1 MRETGGNGFL
11 FPAVAG
17 KETVAIDRT
26 NAMRRTPKRTG
37 KNVTHD
43 SIVAPPSPFGPS
55 ESLAGGAEPET
66 ARRRPDLH
74 WDDVAPEFEAEDA
87 NDTELEP
94 LDGAPAAVEGEDAH
108 APDDALGLYL
118 RQMGAIPL
126 LDRKQELALA
136 ERLEAQRRR
145 YRHAALA
152 NWRTLAAM
160 VHTFERVQAGELAL
174 DPTIDVVATLD
185 LSRENILKRMPYNL
199 KTLRHLLRTA
209 DADFRSMMSAKTLQA
224 RHRVRRDLWR
234 RLRKAVVLAEELSP
248 RIDLL
253 ERWSDELRDLARQ
266 MSELEQ
272 QSSAGDRSA
281 ADRER
286 RTKQVKQ
293 LRDLVLEA
301 RSEPDEMYRLARV
314 LERRRASYQKAR
326 RELAEGNLRL
336 VVSIAKRYRS
346 RGLPFSDLIQ
356 EGNRGLMRAVDKYEH
371 RMGFKFGTYATWWI
385 RQGITRALAD
395 HARTIRVPCHQVGTL
410 AAVERVRGEL
420 SVQQGREPTVEEI
433 AAVLGVT
440 AEETQSLRVVARHP
454 VSLHEPL
461 GGDGERAL
469 EDFLDDPDATNPGK
483 AVDQHLLRDRIAEV
497 LRSLTPREREVI
509 ELRFGLRDGQPKTLE
524 EVARAYGIT
533 RERIRQIEA
542 RGLLKLRQPL
552 RSQRLAEFAEA
563 E

>member
-1 MRETGGNGFL
+1 
-11 FPAVAG
+11 
-17 KETVAIDRT
+17 
-26 NAMRRTPKRTG
+26 MRRTSKTPG
-37 KNVTHD
+37 KDLLID
-43 SIVAPPSPFGPS
+43 S
-55 ESLAGGAEPET
+55 LGA
-66 ARRRPDLH
+66 
-74 WDDVAPEFEAEDA
+74 
-87 NDTELEP
+87 
-94 LDGAPAAVEGEDAH
+94 APAARPQEAERLDDRSRRDLGWEEPHTDETLPEEAEEAEEMPLLDEAAAAEALEGDDSH
-108 APDDALGLYL
+108 SPDDALGLYL

-136 ERLEAQRRR
+136 ERLERKRSK
-145 YRHAALA
+145 YRHATMA
-152 NWRTLAAM
+152 NWRTLAA
-160 VHTFERVQAGELAL
+160 VVDTFERVLAGQLPL
-174 DPTIDVVATLD
+174 DPTIDVVGTLELTRD
-185 LSRENILKRMPYNL
+185 NIQKRMPHNV
-199 KTLRHLLRTA
+199 KTLRKLLAAA
-209 DADFRSMMSAKTLQA
+209 DEDFRNYLRASAREQQRL
-224 RHRVRRDLWR
+224 RRGLWR
-234 RLRKAVVLAEELSP
+234 RLRKAVALAEELSP

-253 ERWSDELRDLARQ
+253 DRWTDELMALSRQ
-266 MSELEQ
+266 MHELVRE
-272 QSSAGDRSA
+272 SDRYARSA

-286 RTKQVKQ
+286 RTKHAKQ
-293 LRDLVLEA
+293 LRDLQIEA
-301 RSEPDEMYRLARV
+301 RSAPDELAV
-314 LERRRASYQKAR
+314 LAKVQERRRREYQKAR

-371 RMGFKFGTYATWWI
+371 RLGYKFGTYATWWI

-420 SVQQGREPTVEEI
+420 SIQQGREPTVEEI

-440 AEETQSLRVVARHP
+440 AEETQSLRAVARHP

-469 EDFLDDPDATNPGK
+469 EDFLDDPDAINPGK
-483 AVDQHLLRDRIAEV
+483 AVDQHLLRERIGEV

-509 ELRFGLRDGQPKTLE
+509 ELRFGLKDGQPRTLE

-552 RSQRLAEFAEA
+552 RSQRLAEFAET

>member
-1 MRETGGNGFL
+1 M
-11 FPAVAG
+11 V
-17 KETVAIDRT
+17 
-26 NAMRRTPKRTG
+26 MRRTTKQSA
-37 KNVTHD
+37 KN
-43 SIVAPPSPFGPS
+43 AAS
-55 ESLAGGAEPET
+55 EPALAVPNALEHEVESEQL
-66 ARRRPDLH
+66 ARRETPWSELSDESFS
-74 WDDVAPEFEAEDA
+74 AEETEETEEAGTEESA
-87 NDTELEP
+87 ATVELE
-94 LDGAPAAVEGEDAH
+94 EEDAH

-126 LDRKQELALA
+126 LSRDQELALA
-136 ERLEAQRRR
+136 ERLELKRRR
-145 YRHAALA
+145 YRHAAMM
-152 NWRTLAAM
+152 NWRTLACI
-160 VHTFERVQAGELAL
+160 VDTFERVRAGQLAL
-174 DPTIDVVATLD
+174 DPTIDVVTTLG
-185 LSRENILKRMPYNL
+185 LSRERILQRMPHNL
-199 KTLRHLLRTA
+199 PTLHNLIKAA
-209 DADFRSMMSAKTLQA
+209 DADFRRLRAGSAHGSHQTRL
-224 RHRVRRDLWR
+224 HWWW
-234 RLRKAVVLAEELSP
+234 RLRKSVRLAEELSP

-253 ERWSDELRDLARQ
+253 DRWVDELRALSRQ
-266 MSELEQ
+266 MTQLEREKDAGHR
-272 QSSAGDRSA
+272 SS

-286 RTKQVKQ
+286 RTKAAKQ
-293 LRDLVLEA
+293 LRDLTLEV
-301 RSEPDEMYRLARV
+301 RSSSEDLANLVRV
-314 LERRRASYQKAR
+314 LERRRIEYQKAR

-371 RMGFKFGTYATWWI
+371 RLGYKFGTYATWWI

-420 SVQQGREPTVEEI
+420 SIQQGREPTVEEI

-440 AEETQSLRVVARHP
+440 PEETQSLRVVSRHP

-469 EDFLDDPDATNPGK
+469 EDFLDDPDATNPGQQ
-483 AVDQHLLRDRIAEV
+483 VDQHLLRERIAEV

-509 ELRFGLRDGQPKTLE
+509 ELRFGLRDGQPRTLE

-552 RSQRLAEFAEA
+552 RSQRLAEFAET